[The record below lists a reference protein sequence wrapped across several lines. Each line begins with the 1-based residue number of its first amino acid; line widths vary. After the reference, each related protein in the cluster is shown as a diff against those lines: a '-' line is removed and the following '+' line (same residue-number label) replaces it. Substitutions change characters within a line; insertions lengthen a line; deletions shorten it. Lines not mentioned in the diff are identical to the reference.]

1 MRFLRLLAILWLY
14 SFDGVH
20 GQGALVQNEVH
31 YDIAQFW
38 PGGFQAKMTI
48 VIKKE
53 IKFGWLIKLTFTS
66 PVSSMEIFDAQVAQV
81 SSDGHVYLLK
91 HQNYN
96 ARLQTHQGQ
105 VQIFFTGTQP
115 DGSSGPPNSDFL
127 LIELASTFESVEDA
141 LRRVGTTLERDGT
154 GNLNRVNEHAQLDV
168 PHAVAKVVSFSFLC
182 LIISLDEY
190 NEFVQGLFTS
200 LWMNP

>member
-1 MRFLRLLAILWLY
+1 MGFLRQLALVWL
-14 SFDGVH
+14 FLIGAIR
-20 GQGALVQNEVH
+20 GQGSLVQNEVN

-48 VIKKE
+48 IIKKE

-81 SSDGHVYLLK
+81 SADGHVYLLK

-127 LIELASTFESVEDA
+127 LIELVNTFESVEEA

-154 GNLNRVNEHAQLDV
+154 GNLNRVNEHAQLAV
-168 PHAVAKVVSFSFLC
+168 PHAVAKVDFFIQKCV
-182 LIISLDEY
+182 I
-190 NEFVQGLFTS
+190 
-200 LWMNP
+200 